1 MAAALPLAKLGSLLI
16 KTLAKPLSKRIK
28 HDFSRFP
35 ITQRLLINV
44 GQATHQLTS
53 RLTIWSAGYRVRS
66 IKPLDEDKALKDG
79 AEMLGET
86 FLLGVSGGIVIWEY
100 QRSREKDRAKQE
112 KAQAEATQER
122 QALQAKLHALNV
134 RLQALET
141 AVQANRESLFRLP
154 GAVYQPPPA
163 EELVPIEDDE
173 PPNANHV
180 LAARSAE
187 TADGAAEVA
196 DDETPS
202 GVLSRV
208 GSWIR
213 KILP

>member
-173 PPNANHV
+173 PPNANH
-180 LAARSAE
+180 AARSAE